1 MEVHAARGGGVA
13 DGFARPPRRQRPH
26 RAYASEL
33 AEFHSEDYVEFLQRI
48 TPDQLKA
55 RLLQGRGE
63 KTRFFHGVAFRRRT
77 PRSCTA
83 STWGRW
89 ARTAPCSRG
98 CSTFASCTRAAPSTA
113 RCASTRCARPPPLST
128 HALSLPVQGVADIAI
143 NWSGGLH
150 HAKKGEASGFCYVND
165 LVLSILELLKRHPR
179 VLYIDI
185 DIHHGDGVE
194 EAFWTTDRV
203 MTVSF
208 HKYGNFFPG
217 TGDLK
222 DVGGNTG
229 RYYSVNV
236 PLRRGMDDASYK
248 SLFKPIVQKV
258 FDMYRPSTIVL
269 QCGADSLAHDRIGDF
284 NLSLEGHADCV
295 RFVKTLGVPLLVTGG
310 GGYTKQNVAR
320 CWAYETGVLL
330 DRPMREDIPVH
341 DHYYEYYADARYKLK
356 VFPNHTIENGN
367 SKARLASVRAAVMEN
382 LRQLEHAPSVQMAI
396 MPPDRLL
403 PDVDDE
409 DVDPEARGSDGQ
421 RDRAI
426 ARDDEWFGDDAD
438 QERGGEREAAQ

>member
-1 MEVHAARGGGVA
+1 M
-13 DGFARPPRRQRPH
+13 
-26 RAYASEL
+26 
-33 AEFHSEDYVEFLQRI
+33 
-48 TPDQLKA
+48 
-55 RLLQGRGE
+55 
-63 KTRFFHGVAFRRRT
+63 
-77 PRSCTA
+77 
-83 STWGRW
+83 
-89 ARTAPCSRG
+89 
-98 CSTFASCTRAAPSTA
+98 
-113 RCASTRCARPPPLST
+113 
-128 HALSLPVQGVADIAI
+128 ADIAI